1 VSVKKYSGQSRS
13 FDQIRNGGFTLI
25 ELLVVIAI
33 ISILAAI
40 LFPVFAQARQKA
52 RQTSCL
58 SNLRQINLAALM
70 YAQDYDET
78 LPYYTTDYLTYWCGG
93 RAAAGQPFDMSRGRI
108 VPYTKSGEIQKC
120 LSYTGAA
127 NLGGAGYGINS
138 QLMFD
143 RATFGAN
150 KPATIGELSVPA
162 ETVLFGDAGIP
173 NWAGGTVG
181 ETIQI
186 DPPQDWTP
194 SPTIDFRHQGFADFA
209 FCDGHVKAIKR
220 EAFVAPLPA
229 SQQQTGVDPQ
239 ILTAG
244 DLLMERR

>member
-1 VSVKKYSGQSRS
+1 MFSKRWEGAPSPPARS
-13 FDQIRNGGFTLI
+13 GFTLI

-40 LFPVFAQARQKA
+40 LFPVFASARGKA

-58 SNLRQINLAALM
+58 SNLRQIDLAALM
-70 YAQDYDET
+70 YSSDYDET

-93 RAAAGQPFDMSRGRI
+93 RAGPGKPFDMSRGRI
-108 VPYTKSGEIQKC
+108 IPYTKSGDIQKC

-143 RATFGAN
+143 RATFGPN
-150 KPATIGELSVPA
+150 KPATLGELDKPSD
-162 ETVLFGDAGIP
+162 TILFGDAGIP
-173 NWAGGTVG
+173 NWGGGAVG

-186 DPPQDWTP
+186 DPPADWTP
-194 SPTIDFRHQGFADFA
+194 SPTIDFRHGGFADFA

-220 EAFVAPLPA
+220 EAFAAALPA
-229 SQQQTGVDPQ
+229 DQQQPTANPP
-239 ILTAG
+239 ILTLG
-244 DLLMERR
+244 DLMMARQ